1 MTLVVQWWLFLPFDT
16 RGRVI
21 FLCRV
26 TFHSAHFTSD
36 RHWDHIPI
44 LLQYCGSC
52 PCVRHDPYLP
62 SISAS
67 LQTPGRAELATIL
80 TIPLLF
86 QGLSPLSF
94 TLSSQSSGSS
104 KNSTLSVTTSL
115 PTPAGILPR
124 HTNQDPC
131 LLSILVILP
140 PLSSLPDPNYF
151 FNPRACQTL
160 GSRHPPRPLEIRVC
174 QTLTPHQSILQ
185 DES

>member
-26 TFHSAHFTSD
+26 TFHSAHFTND

-52 PCVRHDPYLP
+52 PRVRHDPYLP

-80 TIPLLF
+80 TPPSVSRIV
-86 QGLSPLSF
+86 
-94 TLSSQSSGSS
+94 SSQFYLILSASSGSS
-104 KNSTLSVTTSL
+104 KNSNLSVTTSL
-115 PTPAGILPR
+115 LTPAGILPR
-124 HTNQDPC
+124 HTNQKA
-131 LLSILVILP
+131 LP
-140 PLSSLPDPNYF
+140 AFHPRHITSSLEL
-151 FNPRACQTL
+151 A
-160 GSRHPPRPLEIRVC
+160 RP
-174 QTLTPHQSILQ
+174 
-185 DES
+185 

>member
-1 MTLVVQWWLFLPFDT
+1 MVMMPFNCSYRNKNEPTAIYPSLEYSSPRKEISKCDDAPAMTLVVQWWLFLPFDT

-26 TFHSAHFTSD
+26 TFHSAHFTND

-86 QGLSPLSF
+86 QGSSPLSF
-94 TLSSQSSGSS
+94 TLSSQ
-104 KNSTLSVTTSL
+104 
-115 PTPAGILPR
+115 R
-124 HTNQDPC
+124 
-131 LLSILVILP
+131 LLEV
-140 PLSSLPDPNYF
+140 
-151 FNPRACQTL
+151 QK
-160 GSRHPPRPLEIRVC
+160 IR
-174 QTLTPHQSILQ
+174 L
-185 DES
+185 